1 MKKLIL
7 IAGTFLCIN
16 VTTAQTN
23 TATPGTMYNG
33 TEVQTPGVV
42 TNHFNVDYPN
52 TNNATWYKDGS
63 DYRAEYTDGNNM
75 GRSVTYNKDGMR
87 IGTEAQLS
95 NSDYPSAIG
104 DYYTKKYPNE
114 DYQVWSSVDGAGN
127 TTYYT
132 NHKSETLWFDKSGKY
147 TSKSKKKT
155 YGKK

>member
-1 MKKLIL
+1 MKKIFL
-7 IAGTFLCIN
+7 IAGTLFLGTM
-16 VTTAQTN
+16 VAQTN

-33 TEVQTPGVV
+33 VEVQTPAVI

-52 TNNATWYKDGS
+52 TNATWYKDGV
-63 DYRAEYTDGNNM
+63 DYRAEYTDGNNINK
-75 GRSVTYNKDGMR
+75 SVTYNKDGAR
-87 IGTEAQLS
+87 IGTESQLS
-95 NSDYPSAIG
+95 SGDYPSTIS

-155 YGKK
+155 YKNTK